1 MMNGDLV
8 REESQHLASR
18 VLAQAGKDDR
28 TAQIAKA
35 FELALQRPTKQAEVE
50 MFLKYPGPLASI
62 CRVLLE
68 SNEFLYVD

>member
-8 REESQHLASR
+8 REESQYLAKRAES
-18 VLAQAGKDDR
+18 AAPDR
-28 TAQIAKA
+28 KGQIAKA
-35 FELALQRPTKQAEVE
+35 FQFALQREPKQSELE
-50 MFLKYPGPLASI
+50 MFLQYSGSLQSI

>member
-1 MMNGDLV
+1 
-8 REESQHLASR
+8 
-18 VLAQAGKDDR
+18 
-28 TAQIAKA
+28 
-35 FELALQRPTKQAEVE
+35 